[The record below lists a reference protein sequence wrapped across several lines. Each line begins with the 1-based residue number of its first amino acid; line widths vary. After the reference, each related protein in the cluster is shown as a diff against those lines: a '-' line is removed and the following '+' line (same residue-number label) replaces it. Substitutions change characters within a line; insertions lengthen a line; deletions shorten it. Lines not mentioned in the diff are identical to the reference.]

1 MAERHQPTD
10 DVVYNLVSVQYHALN
25 GSQLYDK
32 FVTDAEGHE
41 DVQNFFRPRQPVL
54 RADRKTDWFNK
65 RLIAVRRL
73 AQAI

>member
-10 DVVYNLVSVQYHALN
+10 DVVYDLVSVQYHALN

-41 DVQNFFRPRQPVL
+41 DVQNFFRQCAEDDAR
-54 RADRKTDWFNK
+54 RANQCHE
-65 RLIAVRRL
+65 LIGKLTGATSV
-73 AQAI
+73 